1 MVKHANSHSG
11 KDFLHFAKKQGISFS
26 PLKISHLTKQNDV
39 NDCLKISRA
48 GYNLSMP
55 SPNLPVGN
63 TILSV
68 SSLNRQVRDC
78 LETAFPLTW
87 VGGEISNLTYAASGH
102 VYFSLK
108 DNTAQVRCVMWRSR
122 AQVLGWRLENGQKIE
137 ARVLVSFYEPRG
149 EFQLNVEAI
158 RRAGQGDL
166 FERFLQ
172 LKAKLEKEGIFA
184 TECKRAL
191 PAFPRRLAI
200 VTSLQAAALRDVLT
214 TLHRRAPH
222 VGITLFPTPVQ
233 GDGAGARIAE
243 AVSAAG
249 HSDCDAIILCRG
261 GGSIED
267 LWAFNEESV
276 ARAIRATAIPVIAGV
291 GHETDFTIADFAADL
306 RAPTPT
312 AAAELASPDRD
323 ALLDR
328 LTQLESHLGR
338 RIDRTLSDHL
348 QRLDWLATRLVHPAE
363 RLRQRQRDI
372 DTLGSRLQH
381 ALRRQSDHC
390 AVRLEAL
397 GRRYNS
403 ARPRPAKLAE
413 SISHLQYRL
422 TRQSQWAISQH
433 SGKLNAL
440 ASSLSQLDPH
450 AVLSRGYTLA
460 IGADGRAIR
469 NATQLS
475 AGDLL
480 KLRFASG
487 AAEATVNQV
496 VAAPEA
502 D

>member
-1 MVKHANSHSG
+1 M
-11 KDFLHFAKKQGISFS
+11 
-26 PLKISHLTKQNDV
+26 QNPV
-39 NDCLKISRA
+39 
-48 GYNLSMP
+48 P
-55 SPNLPVGN
+55 PVGN
-63 TILSV
+63 SILSV

-78 LETAFPLTW
+78 LESAFPLTW

-108 DNTAQVRCVMWRSR
+108 DSNAQVRCVMWRSR

-172 LKAKLEKEGIFA
+172 LKAKLENEGIFA
-184 TECKRAL
+184 VDRKK
-191 PAFPRRLAI
+191 PVPGFPRRLAI
-200 VTSLQAAALRDVLT
+200 VTSPQAAALRDVLT
-214 TLHRRAPH
+214 TLQRRAPH
-222 VGITLFPTPVQ
+222 IAITLFPTPVQ
-233 GDGAGARIAE
+233 GEGAGAKIAE
-243 AVSAAG
+243 AITQAG
-249 HSDCDAIILCRG
+249 NSDCDAIILCRG

-267 LWAFNEESV
+267 LWAFNEECV
-276 ARAIRATAIPVIAGV
+276 ARAIRASAIPVISGV

-328 LTQLESHLGR
+328 LTQLENQLGR
-338 RIDRTLSDHL
+338 RMDRTLSDQL

-363 RLRQRQRDI
+363 RIRQRRRDI
-372 DTLGSRLQH
+372 ETFGVRLQH
-381 ALRRQSDHC
+381 ALRRQTEHC
-390 AVRLEAL
+390 AVRLQGL
-397 GRRYNS
+397 GLRHGS
-403 ARPRPAKLAE
+403 ARPRPEKMADG
-413 SISHLQYRL
+413 ISHLQYRL

-433 SGKLNAL
+433 SGKLNSL
-440 ASSLSQLDPH
+440 ASSLTQLDPH

-460 IGADGRAIR
+460 IGSDGRAIR
-469 NATQLS
+469 DASRLS
-475 AGDLL
+475 PGALL
-480 KLRFASG
+480 KLRFAKGS
-487 AAEATVNQV
+487 AEATVNQV
-496 VAAPEA
+496 VASPEA